1 MTVQQR
7 HWSDDPATDLSYQ
20 IHGQLFGSF
29 TGHIIKA
36 FVELHLAD
44 VLAAGPMPVPELC
57 AAVGADPGIL
67 PGFLSVCAYLD
78 LVEVDENENLRLT
91 DRGRLLR
98 FNTFDAKFARF
109 LTAPGTNRMYEQISS
124 LVLSGAPPRSIS
136 GRGIYQH
143 FEEDKTA
150 GEAFQDVMT
159 ELSGGCVEGL
169 LAAYD
174 FSRHRKIVDLGGGK
188 GVLLSSILHN
198 TPGPS
203 GLLYETPSVIEMA
216 RASIEPTIS
225 RRIEFVAGSFLEKVP
240 ADGDLYILKS
250 IVCDWG
256 DHEVDRIL
264 RNCYRSVPE
273 GTALLVIDWFGP
285 EQSPTEISSDE
296 TIFRNLFL
304 RTLFGGR
311 LRSQRE
317 FRAALTGAG
326 FRVDK
331 VIPEFSAGSPF
342 GPPSPWNLIIAR
354 R

>member
-1 MTVQQR
+1 MQQR
-7 HWSDDPATDLSYQ
+7 HWSDDPLTDLSYQ
-20 IHGQLFGSF
+20 LHGQLFGSF
-29 TGHIIKA
+29 TGHIINT
-36 FVELHLAD
+36 FVEIRIADALHT
-44 VLAAGPMPVPELC
+44 GPMPISDLC
-57 AAVGADPGIL
+57 TAIGADL
-67 PGFLSVCAYLD
+67 TSLSSFLSVCAHLD
-78 LVEVDENENLRLT
+78 LVQAGQDGTIRLT

-98 FNTFDAKFARF
+98 FNAFDAKFARF
-109 LTAPGTNRMYEQISS
+109 LAAPGTNRMYEQLPS
-124 LVLSGAPPRSIS
+124 LVLSGAPARSTS

-143 FEEDKTA
+143 FEEDPTA

-159 ELSGGCVEGL
+159 ELAGGCVEGL

-174 FSRHRKIVDLGGGK
+174 FSQHRKIVDLGGGK
-188 GVLLSSILHN
+188 GLLLSSILRN
-198 TPGPS
+198 TPGTG

-225 RRIEFVAGSFLEKVP
+225 RRIEFVSGSFLEKVP
-240 ADGDLYILKS
+240 ADGDLYLLKS

-256 DHEVDRIL
+256 DHEVGQIL
-264 RNCYRSVPE
+264 RNCYASAAE

-285 EQSPTEISSDE
+285 EHPPTEISSDE

-317 FRAALTGAG
+317 FRSAITGAG
-326 FRVDK
+326 FRIDK
-331 VIPEFSAGSPF
+331 VVPAFSTGSPF
-342 GPPSPWNLIIAR
+342 GPPSPWNLIVAR